1 MTKCSKIIGTI
12 KTLSLNV
19 PHVLLRIYKSFTRS
33 QFDYQVEIYEKPNNQ
48 SFKNKIGDIRYTAC
62 IVITSAVQGTSRKRL
77 SQELDLESLENL
89 CWYQNLIFF
98 S

>member
-1 MTKCSKIIGTI
+1 MNKCSKIIGII

-19 PHVLLRIYKSFTRS
+19 PHDVLLRIYKSFTRS

-62 IVITSAVQGTSRKRL
+62 IVITSAVQGTSVNAFLK
-77 SQELDLESLENL
+77 N
-89 CWYQNLIFF
+89 
-98 S
+98 